1 MARKKTLFAKM
12 ETGATLKWFRGGGI
26 VESALFSADSAE
38 KAPKINGTKPL
49 PLKKILLPS
58 HSFLIY
64 CNPPPSPPRRCSRRP
79 NSCPKSR
86 NKEKL

>member
-38 KAPKINGTKPL
+38 KAPKINGNKPR

-64 CNPPPSPPRRCSRRP
+64 CNPPPSPPP
-79 NSCPKSR
+79 PLQQAAQFLPKI
-86 NKEKL
+86 EE